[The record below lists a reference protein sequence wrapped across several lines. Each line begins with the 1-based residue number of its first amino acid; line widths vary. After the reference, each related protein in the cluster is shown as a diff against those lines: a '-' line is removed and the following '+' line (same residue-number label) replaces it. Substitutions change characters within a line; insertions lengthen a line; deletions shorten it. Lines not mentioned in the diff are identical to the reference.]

1 MNRSGNNI
9 LLFAPG
15 FKDDIKVP
23 EVLRSGG
30 YNITEVSTLPELLR
44 TLGLQDYDLAV
55 FGVIPERENITDLSA
70 TIRSICR
77 LPVLFIIPADSDSRF
92 VDRVKSCADDFI
104 VRPIRSEELIMR
116 ADLVLSCHS
125 RASKGKRRDRFPIG
139 SMTFDYKNQILHTS
153 DGNKNLTRT
162 EARLLHLLCL
172 HRNNILPRELA
183 LEIIWGEN
191 DYFKARSM
199 DVYVAKLRKLMSGD
213 KSVSISNIHKVGFRL
228 NIKDE
233 NDGKRKIN

>member
-1 MNRSGNNI
+1 MNGSGNNI
-9 LLFAPG
+9 LLFTPG
-15 FKDDIKVP
+15 FSDNNRVP
-23 EVLRSGG
+23 EILRSGG
-30 YNITEVSTLPELLR
+30 YNVTEVDTLPELLR

-55 FGVIPERENITDLSA
+55 FGIFSGRDNITDLSA

-77 LPVLFIIPADSDSRF
+77 VPVLFIIPADSDSGY

-104 VRPIRSEELIMR
+104 VSPIREEELIMR
-116 ADLVLSCHS
+116 TDLVLSCQS
-125 RASKGKRRDRFPIG
+125 RTSRGRRRDRFPIG

-153 DGNKNLTRT
+153 DGDKNLTLT

-199 DVYVAKLRKLMSGD
+199 DVYVAKLRKLMNGD

-228 NIKDE
+228 NIKED